1 MRPVER
7 VTGPPPLLWLAWVC
21 AAAAI
26 VYVVGFPFWV
36 TDYPMMTDFPFHTA
50 SASAFRHYTDAGWHF
65 EEQFVLQPF
74 AVPYVS
80 LYALS
85 ALFMFVLPPVAAT
98 KLAAALL
105 LALMPIGLMVLCW
118 GMRKSPF
125 LGLWGLVPVWGVLS
139 HWGFVS
145 FLGGIGLFA
154 MSIGLALRLVDRPSP
169 KLQAWL
175 IACLLFLFFTH
186 VFRFPFAL
194 GALVL
199 VGVVMHSQADSIKGL
214 IIPFSIGTVL
224 FVLWWFGRAGS
235 ISMDIQWV
243 WPPAWWRF
251 SEAGTYLFDVFVSD
265 DDARA
270 FRRTGILFL
279 VTATVLFAIAVARLR
294 GWPNNSWVLAA
305 HGVVVAVILISL
317 GLYVTMPMEIGSW
330 WYVYPR
336 ELTVAVFF
344 LPALLPNLP
353 KKTWAHLGFV
363 IWTAIAIAPITEVTA
378 EAHREFGT
386 TTTHFREIVS
396 ELPRSPKLLYL
407 IYDHHGSRAKNS
419 PYVHLP
425 AYVQAEHGGWISFHF
440 AELGHSPLRYRSRE
454 DPNAVV
460 PPPVPLRW
468 EWSPQLFQLD
478 QQGSFFDWFLVR
490 RMSSPDSLFTAEPSI
505 QRVAHFEDWWLY
517 HRRGARLD
525 PQVKPPK
532 LDIDESR
539 K

>member
-1 MRPVER
+1 MAGGDIRPVER
-7 VTGPPPLLWLAWVC
+7 ITGPQPLLWLAWVC

-26 VYVVGFPFWV
+26 VYVVGLPFWV
-36 TDYPMMTDFPFHTA
+36 TEYPMMTDFPFHTA
-50 SASAFRHYTDAGWHF
+50 TASVFRHYTDAGWHF

-85 ALFMFVLPPVAAT
+85 ALFMLVLSPVAAT

-139 HWGFVS
+139 HWGFVG
-145 FLGGIGLFA
+145 FLSAMGLFA
-154 MSIGLALRLVDRPSP
+154 MSIGLALRVVERPSP
-169 KLQAWL
+169 KLQGWL

-194 GALVL
+194 GALMI
-199 VGVVMHSQADSIKGL
+199 VGLLMHNQADSIKGL
-214 IIPFSIGTVL
+214 VIPFSVGTAL
-224 FVLWWFGRAGS
+224 FVVWWFGRAGE

-243 WPPAWWRF
+243 WPPAMWRF
-251 SEAGTYLFDVFVSD
+251 SEARTYLFDVFVSD
-265 DDARA
+265 DDV
-270 FRRTGILFL
+270 RTFGRVGLFFL
-279 VTATVLFAIAVARLR
+279 LTAAVLLAIAFARLR
-294 GWPNNSWVLAA
+294 GWAKNSWVLGAN
-305 HGVVVAVILISL
+305 GVVVAVILISL
-317 GLYVTMPMEIGSW
+317 SLYVALPMEIGSW

-336 ELTVAVFF
+336 ELTVALFF

-353 KKTWAHLGFV
+353 PKTWAHLGFV
-363 IWTAIAIAPITEVTA
+363 IWTAVAVAPIGEVTA

-386 TTTHFREIVS
+386 TTTHFREIVR
-396 ELPRSPKLLYL
+396 ELPRAPKLLYL
-407 IYDHHGSRAKNS
+407 VYDHHGSRARNS

-425 AYVQAEHGGWISFHF
+425 AYVQAERGGWISFHF

-454 DPNAVV
+454 NPNAVV
-460 PPPVPLRW
+460 PPRVPVRW

-478 QQGSFFDWFLVR
+478 QHGSFFDWFLVR
-490 RMSSPDSLFTAEPSI
+490 RMSSPDSLFAADTSI

-517 HRRGARLD
+517 HRRGPSAGPR
-525 PQVKPPK
+525 
-532 LDIDESR
+532 DESP
-539 K
+539 